1 MKFKD
6 ETKLYKFVE
15 INSSEIDK
23 FNESDRKG
31 HIFQTSYWAEL
42 KKDWKK
48 KFIAGYDNDN
58 NMVITATILL
68 RKAPYIN
75 KYMGYIPRSFTCD
88 YNNKKL
94 LIEFTEYLREFAKKN
109 NISFITIDP
118 DIHLKENEEALSEGT
133 EIKNFLK
140 SLGYKNT
147 DSKNF
152 EAIQPNFVFR
162 LPLPTEGNKMD
173 IKKAVFKKFS
183 SKTRY
188 NIKVAEERGLS
199 VEVYDKE
206 TLNEGVLDRFHEIM
220 VTTGKRDNFL
230 VRHREYFKDMID
242 YLYPHCRL
250 YMVKYSYENDF
261 NRLSEKLNKQE
272 EAKTKAINKI
282 EELKVKLDAET
293 DEDKKSRI
301 EKKLNDQDKRLKE
314 AERQIEGFK
323 KKISDIEP
331 FKGQE
336 IYLSGSIYL
345 YYGNKA
351 WYLYGASENI
361 LRDTMPN
368 FAMQWSMICDSI
380 DLGCDVYDFRG
391 VSGDLNPENPLYGL
405 YKFKKGFNGNFVEFI
420 GEFDIVVDNGIYTL
434 YKKAF
439 PQFKK
444 IRNAIMNKKQ

>member
-1 MKFKD
+1 M
-6 ETKLYKFVE
+6 YKFVE

-23 FNESDRKG
+23 FNESNRKG

-42 KKDWKK
+42 KKDWKS
-48 KFIAGYDNDN
+48 KFVAGYDNDN
-58 NMVITATILL
+58 NVVITATILL

-94 LIEFTEYLREFAKKN
+94 LIEFTEYLRDFAKKN

-118 DIHLKENEEALSEGT
+118 DIHLNENEKELTEGA

-162 LPLPTEGNKMD
+162 LPLPTEGDKMD

-206 TLNEGVLDRFHEIM
+206 TLNEDVLDRFHEIM

-261 NRLSEKLNKQE
+261 SRLSEKLKKQE
-272 EAKTKAINKI
+272 DAKVKALKKI
-282 EELKVKLDAET
+282 EELKVKFDAET
-293 DEDKKSRI
+293 DEDKKSRV

-314 AERQIEGFK
+314 AERQIEGFQ
-323 KKISDIEP
+323 KKIADIEP

>member
-1 MKFKD
+1 M
-6 ETKLYKFVE
+6 YKFVE

-48 KFIAGYDNDN
+48 KFIAGYDNDNDN

-206 TLNEGVLDRFHEIM
+206 TLNEDVLDRFHEIM

>member
-1 MKFKD
+1 M
-6 ETKLYKFVE
+6 YKFVE

-58 NMVITATILL
+58 NMVFTATILL

-206 TLNEGVLDRFHEIM
+206 TLNEDVLDRFHEIM

>member
-1 MKFKD
+1 M
-6 ETKLYKFVE
+6 YKFVE

-206 TLNEGVLDRFHEIM
+206 TLNEDVLDRFHEIM

-282 EELKVKLDAET
+282 EELKVKIDAET

>member
-1 MKFKD
+1 M
-6 ETKLYKFVE
+6 YKFVE

-206 TLNEGVLDRFHEIM
+206 TLNEDVLDRFHEIM

-261 NRLSEKLNKQE
+261 SRLSEKLNKQE

>member
-1 MKFKD
+1 M
-6 ETKLYKFVE
+6 YKFVE

-58 NMVITATILL
+58 NIVITATILL

-75 KYMGYIPRSFTCD
+75 KYMGYNPRSFTCD

-206 TLNEGVLDRFHEIM
+206 TLNEDVLDRFHEIM

>member
-1 MKFKD
+1 M
-6 ETKLYKFVE
+6 YKFVE

-206 TLNEGVLDRFHEIM
+206 TLNEDVLDRFHEIM

-282 EELKVKLDAET
+282 EELKVKLEAET

-301 EKKLNDQDKRLKE
+301 EKKLNDQDKRLNE

>member
-1 MKFKD
+1 M
-6 ETKLYKFVE
+6 YKFVE

-173 IKKAVFKKFS
+173 IKKTVFKKFS

-206 TLNEGVLDRFHEIM
+206 TLNEDVLDRFHEIM

-282 EELKVKLDAET
+282 EELKVKLEAET

>member
-1 MKFKD
+1 M
-6 ETKLYKFVE
+6 YKFVE

-206 TLNEGVLDRFHEIM
+206 TLNEDVLDRFHEIM

-331 FKGQE
+331 FKDQE

>member
-1 MKFKD
+1 M
-6 ETKLYKFVE
+6 L
-15 INSSEIDK
+15 S
-23 FNESDRKG
+23 
-31 HIFQTSYWAEL
+31 
-42 KKDWKK
+42 
-48 KFIAGYDNDN
+48 IA
-58 NMVITATILL
+58 ATILL

-206 TLNEGVLDRFHEIM
+206 TLNEDVLDRFHEIM

>member
-1 MKFKD
+1 M
-6 ETKLYKFVE
+6 YKFVE

-118 DIHLKENEEALSEGT
+118 DIHLKENEEAISEGT

-206 TLNEGVLDRFHEIM
+206 TLNEDVLDRFHEIM

>member
-1 MKFKD
+1 MKFKE

-58 NMVITATILL
+58 NMVITTTILL

-206 TLNEGVLDRFHEIM
+206 TLNEDVLDRFHEIM

-420 GEFDIVVDNGIYTL
+420 GEFDIVIDNGIYTL

>member
-1 MKFKD
+1 M
-6 ETKLYKFVE
+6 YKFVE

-23 FNESDRKG
+23 FNESNRKG

-42 KKDWKK
+42 KKDWKS
-48 KFIAGYDNDN
+48 KFVAGYDNDN
-58 NMVITATILL
+58 NLVITATILL

-88 YNNKKL
+88 YTNKKL
-94 LIEFTEYLREFAKKN
+94 LIEFTEYLRDFAKKN

-118 DIHLKENEEALSEGT
+118 DIHLNENEKELSEGA

-162 LPLPTEGNKMD
+162 LPLPTEGDKMD

-206 TLNEGVLDRFHEIM
+206 TLNEDVLDRFHEIM

-261 NRLSEKLNKQE
+261 NRLSEKLSKQE
-272 EAKTKAINKI
+272 DAKVKALKKI
-282 EELKVKLDAET
+282 EELKVKFDAET
-293 DEDKKSRI
+293 DEDKKSRV

>member
-1 MKFKD
+1 M
-6 ETKLYKFVE
+6 YKFVE

-206 TLNEGVLDRFHEIM
+206 TLNEDVLDRFHEIM

-331 FKGQE
+331 FKGLE

-420 GEFDIVVDNGIYTL
+420 GEFDIVIDNGIYTL